1 MVWPRTLTDDQQQQV
16 FALAKTERLGAGA
29 RRGDRATSTTANML
43 LRMKGTS
50 ESYQGGFTP
59 TADRKGVPC
68 YFDDNPTATK
78 WAAVTGDKYVAGPAN
93 IGAAA
98 PQGVNC
104 SVDDFLGG
112 TCLADLKSRI
122 SATGGSYGG

>member
-1 MVWPRTLTDDQQQQV
+1 MVWPRTLPDDQQQQV
-16 FALAKTERLGAGA
+16 FALAKKNGWALV
-29 RRGDRATSTTANML
+29 RGGEQGDATTANML

-68 YFDDNPTATK
+68 YFDDNTSSTK
-78 WAAVTGDKYVAGPAN
+78 WADVTGDQYVASAKN
-93 IGAAA
+93 IGPAA

-104 SVDDFLGG
+104 SLQDFLGG
-112 TCLADLKSRI
+112 QCLADLKSRI